1 MRDQKGANPTT
12 RAATSSPGTIG
23 TKEELGSF
31 HFRFA
36 LNEAR
41 YWSYFRQKFSMNTK
55 QLFDLTG
62 RVAIVTGGSVGLG
75 RQMAEGLAE
84 MGTNLVLCA
93 RKKERCEQAAEEL
106 KQLGVKTLAL
116 TCDVKNPDQ
125 IRSVVEETISQF
137 GRIDILINNAGTSWG
152 APVEEMRLEQW
163 NKVIETNLTGTFLFS
178 QAVGRVMVPQR
189 RGKIL
194 NIASVAGL
202 RGAPPEFQAIGY
214 HASKGGVIAFTK
226 DLACK
231 WGIHNIQVNA
241 IAPGWFPTNM
251 SQVVIERNKDAFL
264 GKIPLRRFG
273 NEHDLKGAAVYLSS
287 DASDYVT
294 GHVLV
299 VDGGQTA

>member
-1 MRDQKGANPTT
+1 MNIKKLLD
-12 RAATSSPGTIG
+12 
-23 TKEELGSF
+23 
-31 HFRFA
+31 
-36 LNEAR
+36 LN
-41 YWSYFRQKFSMNTK
+41 
-55 QLFDLTG
+55 G
-62 RVAIVTGGSVGLG
+62 RVAIITGGSVGLG

-84 MGTNLVLCA
+84 MGANLVLCA

-106 KQLGVKTLAL
+106 RQLGVQTLAL
-116 TCDVKNPDQ
+116 GCDVKNPDQ
-125 IRSVVEETISQF
+125 VQGVVNAAVSQF
-137 GRIDILINNAGTSWG
+137 GRVDILINNAGTSWG
-152 APVEEMRLEQW
+152 APVEEMRLEHW

-178 QAVGRVMVPQR
+178 QAAGKVMVPQR
-189 RGKIL
+189 RGKII

-251 SQVVIERNKDAFL
+251 SQVVMERNKDVFL
-264 GKIPLRRFG
+264 SKIPLRRFG
-273 NEHDLKGAAVYLSS
+273 NENDMKGAAVYLSS

>member
-1 MRDQKGANPTT
+1 MG
-12 RAATSSPGTIG
+12 G
-23 TKEELGSF
+23 
-31 HFRFA
+31 
-36 LNEAR
+36 
-41 YWSYFRQKFSMNTK
+41 MNTK
-55 QLFDLTG
+55 KLFDLSG
-62 RVAIVTGGSVGLG
+62 RVAIITGGSIGLG

-84 MGTNLVLCA
+84 MSANLVLCA
-93 RKKERCEQAAEEL
+93 RKKERCQQAAEEL
-106 KQLGVKTLAL
+106 RLLGVKTLAL
-116 TCDVKNPDQ
+116 GCDVKNPDQ
-125 IRSVVEETISQF
+125 VQAVVDTTVAQF

-152 APVEEMRLEQW
+152 APVEEMRLEHW

-178 QAVGRVMVPQR
+178 QAAGKVMVPPR
-189 RGKIL
+189 RGKII

-231 WGIHNIQVNA
+231 WGIYNIQVNA
-241 IAPGWFPTNM
+241 IAPGWFPTHM
-251 SQVVIERNKDAFL
+251 SRVVIEQNKDAL
-264 GKIPLRRFG
+264 LNKIPLRRFG
-273 NEHDLKGAAVYLSS
+273 NEHDLKGAVAYLAS